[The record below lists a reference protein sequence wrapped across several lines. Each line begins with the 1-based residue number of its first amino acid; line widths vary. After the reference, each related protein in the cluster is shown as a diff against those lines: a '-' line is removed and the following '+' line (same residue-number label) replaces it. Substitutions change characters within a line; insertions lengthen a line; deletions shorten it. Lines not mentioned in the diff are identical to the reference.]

1 MDDWKVWALW
11 AAVGFNLAAGA
22 WSLAAAIRYRRKEAR
37 LDRETLGTRPLLSDD
52 RVASLRPGDTVLMLP
67 PLGGMTADQQTA
79 MASSIKAM
87 AESAKDRGIEFI
99 VLLDWEQKAIVVSR
113 GIQAERADDEAARK
127 EDAEWLFQVWKE
139 VSERDQ
145 AALAELEASAEA
157 VRKESA
163 AAVLREARL
172 QLAAELEPLLQA
184 IQKKAQALQGLQSGP
199 ADAPGLL
206 EDVRALSEAISK
218 TP

>member
-22 WSLAAAIRYRRKEAR
+22 WSLAAAIRYTRKEAR

-52 RVASLRPGDTVLMLP
+52 RVASLRPGDTVLMLL
-67 PLGGMTADQQTA
+67 PLAGMTADQQTA
-79 MASSIKAM
+79 LIGSIKTM
-87 AESAKDRGIEFI
+87 AESAKARGIEFI
-99 VLLDWEQKAIVVSR
+99 VLPDWGKKAIVVSR

-139 VSERDQ
+139 VGERDQ
-145 AALAELEASAEA
+145 AALAELESSAEA

-172 QLAAELEPLLQA
+172 QLAAELEPLLRA
-184 IQKKAQALQGLQSGP
+184 IQKKAQSLQGLQSGP
-199 ADAPGLL
+199 AGAPGLL

-218 TP
+218 IP